1 MVISIQGDRHD
12 QSEERTRKHPPSKN
26 PDARGKSALGN
37 YDRST
42 GLQRL
47 LGKSDKIRPEDALRE
62 LLPLEQDCETRRQ
75 TGRIAYSVARHLE
88 VMVAIIAEASLL
100 PEFKPRD
107 IPQG

>member
-1 MVISIQGDRHD
+1 MTNLKNALESIHRPKTLM
-12 QSEERTRKHPPSKN
+12 R
-26 PDARGKSALGN
+26 AAKSALGN

>member
-1 MVISIQGDRHD
+1 M
-12 QSEERTRKHPPSKN
+12 TNLKN
-26 PDARGKSALGN
+26 ALEGIHRPKTLMRAAKSALGN

-75 TGRIAYSVARHLE
+75 TGRVAYSVARHLE